1 MALTNQQYDSIHKK
15 YQETQMRNHRILRDR
30 RAEVYARSAEY
41 RELDEQVSSLSVSMG
56 RKLIGGDPDAL
67 CHLRDSMR
75 ELKEQKHLALIRAG
89 FPEDYLEPIYDCP
102 ICKDTGYVDNQKC
115 HCFRQAITDLLYE
128 QSNIKSLVQTENFDS
143 LSYSFY
149 QGDDLLRF
157 RNAVET
163 CHNFVNNFNSDYHN
177 LFFYGMVGTGKSF
190 LSGCVAKE
198 LLDKGNMVLYF
209 SSISLFETL
218 SKISFDFKAKEE
230 FNHLMEDLYHCDLLI
245 IDDLGTELTNAFVSS
260 QLFSIL
266 NERHIRKK
274 ATVISSNLSLE
285 ELRERYSD
293 RVFSR
298 ITSYFEICKI
308 TGPDIRMYKKRM
320 LNRK

>member
-1 MALTNQQYDSIHKK
+1 M
-15 YQETQMRNHRILRDR
+15 
-30 RAEVYARSAEY
+30 
-41 RELDEQVSSLSVSMG
+41 
-56 RKLIGGDPDAL
+56 
-67 CHLRDSMR
+67 
-75 ELKEQKHLALIRAG
+75 
-89 FPEDYLEPIYDCP
+89 
-102 ICKDTGYVDNQKC
+102 
-115 HCFRQAITDLLYE
+115 
-128 QSNIKSLVQTENFDS
+128 
-143 LSYSFY
+143 
-149 QGDDLLRF
+149 
-157 RNAVET
+157 ET